1 MRITGQTKITG
12 IFGDP
17 VGHTLSPSM
26 HNAAFEALGLDWVY
40 VPFHVRAKPAS
51 SLKEA
56 VLAVRSLDMA
66 GVNVTIP
73 HKERVIRYL
82 DDVDEAARHIGAV
95 NTIVNRDGRLVGHNT
110 DGAGYLLSL
119 REETGFIAKGKN
131 IVVLG
136 AGGAARAV
144 LYSILAAGPSTVVI
158 ANRTI
163 KRADTLADEFRERF
177 KAVDIK
183 TVDLRKEIVERRSSG
198 AHLLVNTTSLGMTG
212 FEGLDIGVDS
222 LSPEAVV
229 SDAVYRPLET
239 GLLRR
244 ASERGLKTHCG
255 LGMLVRQG
263 ALSFELWTGEKAPLD
278 VMRKAALKALRSK

>member
-56 VLAVRSLDMA
+56 VFAVRSLDMA

-73 HKERVIRYL
+73 HKEKVIRYL

-119 REETGFIAKGKN
+119 REETGFIVKGKN
-131 IVVLG
+131 IVVIG

-144 LYSILAAGPSTVVI
+144 LYSILAAGPSSVVI

-163 KRADTLADEFRERF
+163 KRADTLAAEFRERF
-177 KAVDIK
+177 KAVDMK
-183 TVDLRKEIVERRSSG
+183 TVELRKGIVERRSSG
-198 AHLLVNTTSLGMTG
+198 ADLLVNTTSLGMTG
-212 FEGLDIGVDS
+212 FDALDIGVDA

-244 ASERGLKTHCG
+244 AREQGLKIHCG

-278 VMRKAALKALRSK
+278 VMRKAAL